1 MRLHITNG
9 DSAAGTL
16 RQAVEGTVA
25 TWSDVLH
32 EGPVPA
38 LPARQLDDV
47 RAEYAASRGYVPLA
61 RAQAYLRRQ
70 SDIVD
75 AVGHYSETVLWFEH
89 DLFDQLLLVQLL
101 DRLAAVKHERGSITL
116 ICIGEFPG
124 IDRFVG
130 LGQLSVEQ
138 MRSLEPSRAAV
149 TPAQYAVAR
158 LAWTAFT
165 AATPDAV
172 ERLASREVHEL
183 PFLADALRRL
193 LAEYP
198 SVENGLGMVEQLALE
213 TLSKASASGSA
224 LFRAVSDRERRPFLG
239 DSSFYAAL
247 RDLLH
252 ARQPLVVG
260 ELPAEDP
267 ASMPGEALD
276 AIANHQFRL
285 TTFGQRV
292 VAGRED
298 HVRVN
303 GIDRW
308 IGGVHLEGQE
318 AAWRWDSAR
327 GALMMRPG

>member
-38 LPARQLDDV
+38 LPARQLADV
-47 RAEYAASRGYVPLA
+47 RAEYLVSRGYAPLA
-61 RAQAYLRRQ
+61 RVQADFRRQ
-70 SDIVD
+70 SDMVD
-75 AVGHYSETVLWFEH
+75 AVGHYTEIVLWFEH
-89 DLFDQLLLVQLL
+89 DLYDQLLLVQLL
-101 DRLAAVKHERGSITL
+101 DRLAAVRNERDSITL

-138 MRSLEPSRAAV
+138 MRSLEPGRTAV
-149 TPAQYAVAR
+149 TPAQLAVAR
-158 LAWTAFT
+158 QAWTAFT

-172 ERLASREVHEL
+172 ERLASIEVHEL

-193 LAEYP
+193 LGEFP
-198 SVENGLGMVEQLALE
+198 SVENGLGMVQRLALE
-213 TLSKASASGSA
+213 SLAQASASGSA
-224 LFRAVSDRERRPFLG
+224 LFRTVSDREMRPFLG
-239 DSSFYAAL
+239 DTQFYAAL
-247 RDLLH
+247 RDLLR
-252 ARQPLVVG
+252 ARRPLVVAERTG
-260 ELPAEDP
+260 EDQALA
-267 ASMPGEALD
+267 PGEDLE
-276 AIANHQFRL
+276 AIANHLFRL
-285 TTFGQRV
+285 TNFGRRV

-298 HVRVN
+298 LVQVN

-318 AAWRWDSAR
+318 AMWRWDSAR
-327 GALMMRPG
+327 RALRHST